1 MKLDFARES
10 EESTLEQMVGAI
22 ELSDEELAAVV
33 GGNGCGGCGKRRRR
47 RCKRWWDK
55 HHRRCR
61 EWGWD

>member
-47 RCKRWWDK
+47 RCKRLWDK
-55 HHRRCR
+55 HH
-61 EWGWD
+61 